1 MDTSSA
7 KQRLNEA
14 LDKLVYVSTLK
25 DRQKQAVDPRAIICG
40 DSSPAGTQPVNAQP
54 WSRADLFRRART
66 FKSSTWFCKPEAV
79 NAVECA
85 RYGWVNT
92 DVDLLQCEVR
102 HEPQLCTHILTS
114 SSAQFCLAKVGFPA
128 LTAPSPSELAKARN
142 ASAAA

>member
-40 DSSPAGTQPVNAQP
+40 DDSPTGGAQPVNAQP

-66 FKSSTWFCKPEAV
+66 FKSSTWFCKPDAV

-85 RYGWVNT
+85 RYGWVNV
-92 DVDLLQCEVR
+92 DMDLLQCEVSHTWSLR
-102 HEPQLCTHILTS
+102 AGLFSRSTTKLSCCYVLMSLPPCMLHS
-114 SSAQFCLAKVGFPA
+114 FA
-128 LTAPSPSELAKARN
+128 LPRSVFRP
-142 ASAAA
+142 

>member
-40 DSSPAGTQPVNAQP
+40 DDSPAGAQPVNAQP

-66 FKSSTWFCKPEAV
+66 FKSSTWLCKPDDV
-79 NAVECA
+79 NAVESA
-85 RYGWVNT
+85 RYGWINV
-92 DVDLLQCEVR
+92 DVDLLECEV
-102 HEPQLCTHILTS
+102 
-114 SSAQFCLAKVGFPA
+114 
-128 LTAPSPSELAKARN
+128 
-142 ASAAA
+142 